1 MPSVDT
7 QPTRP
12 GASFG
17 IGSLPHRS
25 VPAALDFA
33 WSSTAIPTIPTLP
46 RRSPAEAMV
55 PQALVGIEGVSVG
68 QYGGIAVDL
77 AALDIDAP
85 VDTDLSSDAFGGF
98 AAFLESFA
106 ARSPQSTTHVKW
118 QFVGPVT
125 LALALERAGVSA
137 ETALVLALRAVR
149 GHVRSLQHQV
159 REVCGDITQIVV
171 LDEPSITEALEPGSG
186 LDGVD
191 IVDTISGALAAVQ
204 PGNIAG
210 VHSCARTD
218 WGALLATGA
227 QLLSVP
233 VPSPSDEG
241 ARSTMVDAASRIADH
256 LEHGGRIAWGS
267 VRTDGPVAASVER
280 PWKNLMEAMCD
291 LVRAGVDPLALRKKC
306 FVTPECGLASHSE
319 AHAARVMAITGEVG
333 ERVRQQSTASRLTLG
348 S

>member
-1 MPSVDT
+1 MASVAA

-25 VPAALDFA
+25 VSAALDFV

-85 VDTDLSSDAFGGF
+85 VVTDLTADAFGGF
-98 AAFLESFA
+98 AAFLESFVVRA
-106 ARSPQSTTHVKW
+106 TEATTHVKW

-125 LALALERAGVSA
+125 LALALERAGVSTEA
-137 ETALVLALRAVR
+137 ALPLALRAVR
-149 GHVRSLQHQV
+149 GHVSALQRAV
-159 REVCGDITQIVV
+159 SDTCGDVTQIVV
-171 LDEPSITEALEPGSG
+171 LDEPSVAEALEQGSG

-233 VPSPSDEG
+233 VPSPTDDD
-241 ARSTMVDAASRIADH
+241 AKATMVDAASRIADH
-256 LEHGGRIAWGS
+256 LEHGGRIAWGA

-291 LVRAGVDPLALRKKC
+291 LVRAGVDPLALRRRC

>member
-77 AALDIDAP
+77 ATLDVAAP
-85 VDTDLSSDAFGGF
+85 VDTDLSSEAFGGF
-98 AAFLESFA
+98 AAFLDSFA
-106 ARSPQSTTHVKW
+106 ARSTEATTHVKW
-118 QFVGPVT
+118 QFVGPIT
-125 LALALERAGVSA
+125 LALALERAGVA
-137 ETALVLALRAVR
+137 TDVALQLSLRAVR
-149 GHVRSLQHQV
+149 GHVTSLQQAV
-159 REVCGDITQIVV
+159 REMCGDVTQIVV
-171 LDEPSITEALEPGSG
+171 LDEPSIAEALEPGSG

-191 IVDTISGALAAVQ
+191 IIDTISGALAAVTT
-204 PGNIAG
+204 GNVAG

-227 QLLSVP
+227 QLISVP
-233 VPSPSDEG
+233 VPSPGDCES
-241 ARSTMVDAASRIADH
+241 RTTMVEAASRIADH

-319 AHAARVMAITGEVG
+319 AHAAHVMAITGEVG

>member
-1 MPSVDT
+1 MPSVDA

-46 RRSPAEAMV
+46 RRSPAETMV
-55 PQALVGIEGVSVG
+55 PQALVGITGVSVG

-77 AALDIDAP
+77 TALDVEAP

-106 ARSPQSTTHVKW
+106 ARADDSTTHVKW

-125 LALALERAGVSA
+125 LALALERAGV
-137 ETALVLALRAVR
+137 TLDVALPLALRAVR
-149 GHVRSLQHQV
+149 GHVTSLQRAV
-159 REVCGDITQIVV
+159 RDTCGEITQIIV
-171 LDEPSITEALEPGSG
+171 LDEPSLAESLEQGSCV
-186 LDGVD
+186 DGVD
-191 IVDTISGALAAVQ
+191 IVDAVSGALAAVQ
-204 PGNIAG
+204 SGNVAG

-233 VPSPSDEG
+233 VPSQGDKG
-241 ARSTMVDAASRIADH
+241 AQATMVDAASRIADH

-280 PWKNLMEAMCD
+280 PWKNLMESMCD

-319 AHAARVMAITGEVG
+319 SHAARVMAITSEVG